1 MATLT
6 GTVDKVYDQRKGTSD
21 SGKRWSVQRFKLST
35 EDGEQVTCE
44 AWGMRDLESL
54 DGSAVTVS
62 GKMVTEKYEG
72 QSYTKFKLDGPPK
85 MSQMAEGPGTNE
97 KQQKKSW
104 KGAEEQDSWRVHL
117 MKAANLLFKCHQ
129 AALALG
135 LEEGEDARTLFIE
148 SKRYIA
154 QMPVKPFGEKEPEPE
169 PEPNG
174 TEDPADEYGELP
186 ENEEE
191 PF

>member
-1 MATLT
+1 MASLT

-85 MSQMAEGPGTNE
+85 VSAGQAKQEDRSGTYTERESQP
-97 KQQKKSW
+97 Q
-104 KGAEEQDSWRVHL
+104 QDSWRVHL
-117 MKAANLLFKCHQ
+117 MRAANLLFKCHE

-148 SKRYIA
+148 SKRYIKE
-154 QMPVKPFGEKEPEPE
+154 MPVKPFGEKEPEPE

-174 TEDPADEYGELP
+174 TENLDEYGELP